1 MKTRE
6 NRNRKKARKSLF
18 NSESAGA
25 TVIAAILLLCL
36 IFSVLAVIR
45 IEHIPEWKTDAEESH
60 MKEIE
65 NDMAE
70 LKSTVDLINLLT
82 SDPYSSAY
90 GFSVTIPF
98 NLGGGEIPV
107 FEPSKSSGTLSVNTE
122 PCNITITTQ
131 TSTGSTHILNNQI
144 LACGGITYNSN
155 NRRYLDQTL
164 RYENGAVILFQNNRS
179 LMKQFPS
186 FSIVKNQNNESNYTF
201 SVQTINISGDGDS
214 VSSDA
219 AASLRLTGL
228 NNTPVY
234 DSNDSGGINSFNFT
248 VRTEYP
254 DAWYSYFREIT
265 EDAGLNHEDY
275 KLFKNNTSDSG
286 LYSVYF
292 EFPAGDKNLER
303 LYVSNSV
310 VQAELGPGSS
320 FKDTSRVIDGG
331 IIKKL
336 PVPGFSVDPQSGCA
350 PVEIQ
355 VIDKSQ
361 HATNYSYDFGD
372 GTSIT
377 TEATPKH
384 TYTTSGTFTIIQTVT
399 NSYGMRSATYPIKI
413 RQIPIANFSNN
424 VSEGE
429 IPLTVEFTDTSEFAS
444 GGVTWDFGDGSEIDT
459 SSNPTHTYNEIGTY
473 TVILTASNGVETDSK
488 TETIIATQKPTA
500 EFNADP
506 LVGYA
511 PLSVTFTDLS
521 YSATEWNWDFGD
533 GTVSNGQNPTHTYSQ
548 AGSYTVILTA
558 INEYG
563 QDTQSR
569 VITVNTPPPVASFTT
584 SASSG
589 SNPFTVTFTD
599 TSANSPTSWIW
610 NFGDGTPTSTTQNPT
625 HKFTKK
631 GTYRVTL
638 TVSNVGGSAMT
649 YGYITVT

>member
-131 TSTGSTHILNNQI
+131 TSTGSTQILNNQI

-201 SVQTINISGDGDS
+201 SVQTVNISGDNDS

-248 VRTEYP
+248 VTTEYP

-265 EDAGLNHEDY
+265 EDADLDHGDY
-275 KLFKNNTSDSG
+275 KLFKNNTSDNG

-310 VQAELGPGSS
+310 IQAELGPGSS

-350 PVEIQ
+350 PVEVQI
-355 VIDKSQ
+355 IDKSQ

-399 NSYGMRSATYPIKI
+399 NSYGMRAATYPIKI

-429 IPLTVEFTDTSEFAS
+429 IPLTVEFTDTSEFATS
-444 GGVTWDFGDGSEIDT
+444 GVTWDFGDGSEIDT

-473 TVILTASNGVETDSK
+473 TVTLTASNGVETDSK

-548 AGSYTVILTA
+548 AGSYTVTLTA